1 MDMNSSWFFFIVPI
15 FVFILIKTA
24 MDNRAKSAR
33 EKLRVLEEALRAGNL
48 DDQAK
53 QDLMETLTGRNV
65 KASPAPAPQPTQ
77 VGFLLKF
84 IAFLGWT
91 SLCLGVAFL
100 ILVNNFRGWEE
111 LEIAAVLLPCVGF
124 GLVTYP
130 FVIRELQSPQR
141 HRAPSANANQR
152 RA

>member
-1 MDMNSSWFFFIVPI
+1 MDMSNSWFFFIVPI
-15 FVFILIKTA
+15 FVFVLIKSA
-24 MDNRAKSAR
+24 MDNRAKSAQ

-48 DDQAK
+48 DEQAK
-53 QDLMETLTGRNV
+53 QDLMETLTGR
-65 KASPAPAPQPTQ
+65 KSRAPVAAARPTAG

-84 IAFLGWT
+84 IAFVGWT

-100 ILVNNFRGWEE
+100 ILVNNYRGWED
-111 LEIAAVLLPCVGF
+111 LEVVAVLLPCVGF

-130 FVIRELQSPQR
+130 FVIRELQSPPRQR
-141 HRAPSANANQR
+141 AADANER